1 MASPFTYANI
11 VAQCPSGWTY
21 SSTITDSN
29 QTIYINGCSWVIQAR
44 VSSVLLRSNWVEI
57 TAYYYNG
64 STWVQAYAP
73 RGNNGHTVY
82 KSGKGD
88 QSLKFY
94 HNRSAE
100 GTTSGDQPLYQMW
113 KIEVKMRGKDGSA
126 HGYFDWYVGGIE
138 KMTNAEYN
146 SYFRYKP
153 IKYVPVY
160 VTNSS
165 NDTTFP
171 TLYRPSSHRGAALG
185 TQANVGL
192 AIINTIKSCGYS
204 AFD

>member
-1 MASPFTYANI
+1 MGNLNYSGI
-11 VAQCPSGWTY
+11 VAQCPSGWTETG
-21 SSTITDSN
+21 TITDKN
-29 QTIYINGCSWVIQAR
+29 QTFYINACSWVIQAR
-44 VSSVLLRSNWVEI
+44 VSSVLLRSNWVNI

-73 RGNNGHTVY
+73 RGNNGYTVY

-113 KIEVKMRGKDGSA
+113 KIVVQMRGKDGSA

-138 KMTNAEYN
+138 KMTEAEYN
-146 SYFRYKP
+146 SHFRWKP
-153 IKYVPVY
+153 IKRIYIEVRTPDNGY
-160 VTNSS
+160 
-165 NDTTFP
+165 NDTNFP
-171 TLYRPSSHRGAALG
+171 SAFRPSAGRGSRIDVATG
-185 TQANVGL
+185 N
-192 AIINTIKSCGYS
+192 IKVCGYS

>member
-1 MASPFTYANI
+1 MASPLNYANI
-11 VAQCPSGWTY
+11 VAKCPSGWTY
-21 SSTITDSN
+21 SSTITDSS
-29 QTIYINGCSWVIQAR
+29 QTVYINACSWVIQAR
-44 VSSVLLRSNWVEI
+44 VSSVALRSNWVNI

-73 RGNNGHTVY
+73 RNNNDYTVY

-100 GTTSGDQPLYQMW
+100 GTTSGDQHLYQMW
-113 KIEVKMRGKDGSA
+113 KIVVEMKGKDGSA
-126 HGYFDWYVGGIE
+126 HGYFDYYVGGIE
-138 KMTNAEYN
+138 KMTETEYN

-153 IKYVPVY
+153 IKWIPVT
-160 VTNSS
+160 VSTSS
-165 NDTTFP
+165 SDSAFP
-171 TLYRPSSHRGAALG
+171 TAYRPRNAKG
-185 TQANVGL
+185 
-192 AIINTIKSCGYS
+192 TIKITATNVVACGYS